1 MTEARGILY
10 VVGIGPGAGEHA
22 TPAALAAIGDAEVI
36 VGYTTYIKLVRHLI
50 GGKLDCFSCTAF
62 NRTRHGAW
70 KKATFLNERHMLY
83 AWASLISV
91 GFADFYVRM
100 VASGMI
106 KDLKIL

>member
-1 MTEARGILY
+1 
-10 VVGIGPGAGEHA
+10 
-22 TPAALAAIGDAEVI
+22 
-36 VGYTTYIKLVRHLI
+36 
-50 GGKLDCFSCTAF
+50 
-62 NRTRHGAW
+62 
-70 KKATFLNERHMLY
+70 MLY